1 MFISPRS
8 SVEASGCKLWC
19 KVQSFC
25 VKLIMYVWSV
35 AGTTERPRGCEISF
49 NHSYLHGNGFWL
61 VEKATRLYHG
71 CAHWKKKEKKILFI
85 LIPSFFPNNHNN
97 HNKARGSSERE
108 FDQQGTGMQ
117 RWGYQNRMQYQ
128 TVFIWSR
135 GNVIPRGAHPET
147 LSTRFEVSWMKNN
160 MCIHALAHS
169 NVVQNSQTRHHF
181 KSLDVVSP
189 HFKHKHH
196 KNILLEP
203 RLRRL
208 KPAAPRLMLPV
219 KQVKR
224 YAEPKNAREYQ
235 QLWLAGFHYSVIIT
249 SLWPS

>member
-8 SVEASGCKLWC
+8 SVEASGCKLRC

-35 AGTTERPRGCEISF
+35 AGITKRPRGCEISF

-61 VEKATRLYHG
+61 VEKATQLYHG
-71 CAHWKKKEKKILFI
+71 CAHWKKRKKNPIHSYSIL
-85 LIPSFFPNNHNN
+85 FPNNHKTWMWFWSLKKKT
-97 HNKARGSSERE
+97 HNKAWGSSERE
-108 FDQQGTGMQ
+108 FNQQGTGMQ
-117 RWGYQNRMQYQ
+117 RWEYQNRMRYQ

-219 KQVKR
+219 KQGKR
-224 YAEPKNAREYQ
+224 YVEPENARE
-235 QLWLAGFHYSVIIT
+235 
-249 SLWPS
+249 